1 MEEGGGQAGTAK
13 PNPKVCEECREKAS
27 KYKCPGCSVRSC
39 SLPCVKVHK
48 LRTGCTGKRPQTSFV
63 PLSQIDDNQLLS
75 DYNLLEE
82 VKRVAES
89 AQRLR
94 NKLCRYNNFRLPF
107 YLKSLRSAAASRRTK
122 LLFLPSGMSKREK
135 NQTRYDQRKKCISW
149 TIEWRFHSTDV
160 VLIDHEVNENMNLC
174 SVMENHLK
182 PGPWNHHLKLFCEEQ
197 LDSLK
202 LFVRKYPKGARS
214 PFCELDIRVPIRQQL
229 ANLVILEYPVI
240 YVFLPSHSLDF
251 EVVKN
256 SPPTF
261 GKPELK
267 IYGRNDLSAGGVPFK
282 EEEIEE
288 DNSYPKVFDL
298 MKHVTSSSPPNI
310 SNKRRCE
317 KPLDDSFARPLSVT
331 VETGNDSHSSSDAK
345 KQVFL
350 EDMDF
355 DFDQGLIDEYSDLM
369 AEINPDD
376 FLDLEGEFTKEG
388 VAERNLSSVRKFLL
402 ADDDVEEGEILE

>member
-1 MEEGGGQAGTAK
+1 MEEGGGEAGSAI
-13 PNPKVCEECREKAS
+13 PNPKICQECKEKAS

-48 LRTGCTGKRPQTSFV
+48 LRSGCTGKRPLTNFV
-63 PLSQIDDNQLLS
+63 PLSQMDNNQLLS

-82 VKRVAES
+82 VKRIAES

-94 NKLCRYNNFRLPF
+94 NKFWRYNNFRLPF
-107 YLKSLRSAAASRRTK
+107 CLKSLRSAAASRRTK

-149 TIEWRFHSTDV
+149 TIEWRFHSTDI
-160 VLIDHEVNENMNLC
+160 VLTDHEVNENMNLC
-174 SVMENHLK
+174 SVIENHLK

-202 LFVRKYPKGARS
+202 LFICKYPKGTRS

-256 SPPTF
+256 SPPAF
-261 GKPELK
+261 SKPELRT
-267 IYGRNDLSAGGVPFK
+267 YGRNDLSAGGVTFK
-282 EEEIEE
+282 EEELE
-288 DNSYPKVFDL
+288 DNIYPKVFDL
-298 MKHVTSSSPPNI
+298 MRHETSSSPPNI

-317 KPLDDSFARPLSVT
+317 KPPDDSFARPLSVT
-331 VETGNDSHSSSDAK
+331 VETCNDSHSSSDAK
-345 KQVFL
+345 KQVFF
-350 EDMDF
+350 EDVDF
-355 DFDQGLIDEYSDLM
+355 AFDQGLIDEYSDLM

-388 VAERNLSSVRKFLL
+388 VAERNLSSVRRFLL
-402 ADDDVEEGEILE
+402 ADDDIEEGEILE

>member
-1 MEEGGGQAGTAK
+1 MEKGGGEAGTAN

-39 SLPCVKVHK
+39 SLPCVKAHK

-160 VLIDHEVNENMNLC
+160 VLIDHEVNENMNIC
-174 SVMENHLK
+174 SVIENHLK
-182 PGPWNHHLKLFCEEQ
+182 PGPWNHHLKLFCEER

-267 IYGRNDLSAGGVPFK
+267 TYGRNDLSAGGVPFK

-298 MKHVTSSSPPNI
+298 MKHVTSSSPPHI
-310 SNKRRCE
+310 SNKRRFE
-317 KPLDDSFARPLSVT
+317 KPLTDSFARPLSTT

-345 KQVFL
+345 KQVLF

-402 ADDDVEEGEILE
+402 ADDDIEEGEILE